1 MGVIKINAGF
11 SLIELMVTLVIVAI
25 LAVIA
30 VPSFGLMLN
39 KYHLNKSVQELI
51 SVLKKAK
58 SKAVLERRNIIVDIG
73 TISTETIVDEETNSK
88 LYWTPSGKAFLKSD
102 QIQLTFLPNGL
113 IKEQNANEV
122 LSGDLSFFICDQELD
137 SHLSKTISISKIG
150 KIQSIEDGECL

>member
-1 MGVIKINAGF
+1 M
-11 SLIELMVTLVIVAI
+11 
-25 LAVIA
+25 
-30 VPSFGLMLN
+30 
-39 KYHLNKSVQELI
+39 YHLNKSVQELI

-58 SKAVLERRNIIVDIG
+58 SKEVLERRNIIVDIG